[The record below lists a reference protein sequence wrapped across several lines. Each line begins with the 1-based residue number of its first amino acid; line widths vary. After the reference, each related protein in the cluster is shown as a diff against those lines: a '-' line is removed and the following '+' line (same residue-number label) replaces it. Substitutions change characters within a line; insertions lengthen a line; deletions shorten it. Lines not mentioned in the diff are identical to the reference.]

1 MSLVLLNSLG
11 TILQNGVSW
20 INPQVISTVVAVI
33 AFLMAL
39 HQWRTAQQ
47 WKRAEF
53 VASEVKDAFSDPS
66 VRTVLYLLDWNARY
80 YDLRE
85 KDDGP
90 TELKKVLI
98 NDEMLTRALRIHW
111 EGESGEE
118 LQKGKAG
125 FTPTEER
132 IRVVFDD
139 FLGRLQ
145 RFAHFKEAELISN
158 DDILPYWRYWLQA
171 MTIPEPHRKS
181 AAVLK
186 AIWRYVN
193 AYGYA
198 DVIALVTDLGFDLNP
213 FLPPESLAGS
223 AQTGK
228 KLLEAP
234 ASAGKRLKGHV
245 ETGRGS

>member
-1 MSLVLLNSLG
+1 MPLVLVSLIG
-11 TILQNGVSW
+11 TILQGAGGW

-53 VASEVKDAFSDPS
+53 VASEVKDAFADPS
-66 VRTVLYLLDWNARY
+66 VRTALYLLDWNARY

-85 KDDGP
+85 KEDGP

-98 NDEMLTRALRIHW
+98 NDQMLTRALRIHW
-111 EGESGEE
+111 EGESGEGV
-118 LQKGKAG
+118 QKGKAG
-125 FTPTEER
+125 FTQTEEW

-158 DDILPYWRYWLQA
+158 DDILPYWRYWLQV

-181 AAVLK
+181 GEVLE
-186 AIWRYVN
+186 AIWRYVY
-193 AYGYA
+193 AYGYG
-198 DVIALVTDLGFDLNP
+198 DVITLVTDLGFDLNP

-223 AQTGK
+223 AAAS
-228 KLLEAP
+228 KLLE
-234 ASAGKRLKGHV
+234 
-245 ETGRGS
+245 